1 MNIRH
6 AYGHDIH
13 TASLLGAAYT
23 LHSIQNTLRG
33 NLLLIFQPAEETIS
47 GAKTILNSG
56 VFDMINPDAFFSM
69 LIMPCIPAGKVGT
82 RSGSIMAAHI

>member
-6 AYGHDIH
+6 ACGHDIH
-13 TASLLGAAYT
+13 TVSLLGAAYT

-33 NLLLIFQPAEETIS
+33 NLLLIFQPAVETIS

-56 VFDMINPDAFFSM
+56 VFDIIKPDAFFS
-69 LIMPCIPAGKVGT
+69 LHVMPGIPAGKVGT
-82 RSGSIMAAHI
+82 RSI